1 MDIQEISV
9 RYKLD
14 SVVGRYVTLADIE
27 PILVKWNTNQ
37 QLKIHGNSVLHE
49 TIFSYTIGTGKTKI
63 LLWSQ
68 MHGNESTTTKALLDL
83 LLFLNSDTAN
93 AAVFLNHFT
102 LLCFPILNPDG
113 AMAYTRE
120 NANGIDLNRDAQNL
134 SQPESQILRKAFDEF
149 APHYCFNLH
158 DQRTIYGAGSTGKP
172 ATVSF
177 LAPAYNQ
184 ECEYNVT
191 RLKAVDVIV
200 AMNKVLQKYIPNQV
214 GRFDDA
220 FNLNCV
226 GDTFQS
232 MDVPTI
238 LFEAGHFAKD
248 YEREE
253 TRKFIFLALISGLQH
268 IYENVIVNSKIEDY
282 LRIPQNKV
290 VFYDIVYK
298 NVKIN
303 YDGIIKSTNFAIQFK
318 EELIDNQVSFTA
330 YFSEIGILEAY
341 FGHFEYDAKEAFY
354 SDEEGDIPK
363 LNEKA
368 NFCLDKN
375 IKIVNGLP
383 LNYFFLHFSNK

>member
-1 MDIQEISV
+1 MSIEEISAHFKV
-9 RYKLD
+9 A
-14 SVVGRYVTLADIE
+14 SVQGRYVTLKDIE
-27 PILVKWNTNQ
+27 PILHQWNTNQ
-37 QLKIHGNSVLHE
+37 QLKVEGNSVLQNP
-49 TIFSYTIGTGKTKI
+49 IYSYTIGTGKTKI

-68 MHGNESTTTKALLDL
+68 MHGNESTTTKAFLDL
-83 LLFLNSDTAN
+83 LLFLNSGTKEAQ
-93 AAVFLNHFT
+93 VFLSHFT

-113 AMAYTRE
+113 ALAYTRE

-134 SQPESQILRKAFDEF
+134 SQPESQILRKAFDDF
-149 APHYCFNLH
+149 QPDYCFNLH
-158 DQRTIYGAGSTGKP
+158 DQRTIYGAGNSGQP

-184 ECEYNVT
+184 ECEYNDT
-191 RLKAVDVIV
+191 RLQAVDVIV
-200 AMNKVLQKYIPNQV
+200 AMNNTLQQLIPNQV

-226 GDTFQS
+226 GDTFQFLA
-232 MDVPTI
+232 VPTI
-238 LFEAGHFAKD
+238 LFEAGHFAND
-248 YEREE
+248 YQREE
-253 TRKFIFLALISGLQH
+253 TRKYIFLALISGLQH
-268 IYENVIVNSKIEDY
+268 IYENVIVNNKIEDY

-318 EELIDNQVSFTA
+318 EELIDNQVSFIA

-341 FGHFEYDAKEAFY
+341 FGHFEYDAKDAYY
-354 SDEEGDIPK
+354 SDEEDDIPK

-368 NFCLDKN
+368 DFYLDKN

-383 LNYFFLHFSNK
+383 LD

>member
-1 MDIQEISV
+1 MSIIEINEQFKLESV
-9 RYKLD
+9 Q
-14 SVVGRYVTLADIE
+14 GRYVTLKDVE
-27 PILVKWNTNQ
+27 PMLQKWNTND
-37 QLKIHGNSVLHE
+37 QLKVEGNSVLQNP
-49 TIFSYTIGTGKTKI
+49 IYSYTIGTGKTKI

-83 LLFLNSDTAN
+83 LLFLNSGTKEAQ
-93 AAVFLNHFT
+93 VFLSHFT

-113 AMAYTRE
+113 ALAYTRE

-134 SQPESQILRKAFDEF
+134 SQPESQILRKAFDDF
-149 APHYCFNLH
+149 QPDYCFNLH
-158 DQRTIYGAGSTGKP
+158 DQRTIFGAGNTGQP

-184 ECEYNVT
+184 ECEYNDT
-191 RLKAVDVIV
+191 RLRAVDVIV
-200 AMNKVLQKYIPNQV
+200 AMNNTLQQLIPNQV

-226 GDTFQS
+226 GDTFQFLA
-232 MDVPTI
+232 VPTI
-238 LFEAGHFAKD
+238 LFEAGHFAND
-248 YEREE
+248 YQREE
-253 TRKFIFLALISGLQH
+253 TRKFIFLSLLAGLQH
-268 IYENVIVNSKIEDY
+268 IYENVIVNNKNEDY

-303 YDGIIKSTNFAIQFK
+303 YDGIIKSTNFAIQFR
-318 EELIDNQVSFTA
+318 ERLIENQVLFEA
-330 YFSEIGILEAY
+330 YFAEIGTLDSY
-341 FGHFEYDAKEAFY
+341 FGHFEFDAKNALY
-354 SDEEGDIPK
+354 SNEEVSIPK

-368 NFCLDKN
+368 DFCLDKN

-383 LNYFFLHFSNK
+383 LN

>member
-1 MDIQEISV
+1 MSIEEISAHFKV
-9 RYKLD
+9 A
-14 SVVGRYVTLADIE
+14 SVQGRYVTLKDIE
-27 PILVKWNTNQ
+27 PILHQWNTNQ
-37 QLKIHGNSVLHE
+37 QLKVEGNSVLQNP
-49 TIFSYTIGTGKTKI
+49 IYSYTIGTGKTKI

-83 LLFLNSDTAN
+83 LLFLNSGSNEAL
-93 AAVFLNHFT
+93 VFLNHFT

-113 AMAYTRE
+113 ALAYTRE

-134 SQPESQILRKAFDEF
+134 SQPESQILRKAFDDF
-149 APHYCFNLH
+149 QPDYCFNLH
-158 DQRTIYGAGSTGKP
+158 DQRTIYGAGNSGQP

-184 ECEYNVT
+184 ECEYNDT
-191 RLKAVDVIV
+191 RLQAVDVIV
-200 AMNKVLQKYIPNQV
+200 AMNNTLQQLIPNQV

-226 GDTFQS
+226 GDTFQFLA
-232 MDVPTI
+232 VPTI
-238 LFEAGHFAKD
+238 LFEAGHFAND
-248 YEREE
+248 YQREE
-253 TRKFIFLALISGLQH
+253 TRKYIFLALISGLQH
-268 IYENVIVNSKIEDY
+268 IYENVIVNNKIEDY

-318 EELIDNQVSFTA
+318 EELIDNQVSFIA

-341 FGHFEYDAKEAFY
+341 FGHFEYDAKDAYY
-354 SDEEGDIPK
+354 SDEEDDIPK

-368 NFCLDKN
+368 DFYLDKN

-383 LNYFFLHFSNK
+383 LD

>member
-1 MDIQEISV
+1 MSIEEISALFKV
-9 RYKLD
+9 A
-14 SVVGRYVTLADIE
+14 SVQGRYVTLKDIE
-27 PILVKWNTNQ
+27 PILHQWNTNQ
-37 QLKIHGNSVLHE
+37 QLKVEGNSVLQNP
-49 TIFSYTIGTGKTKI
+49 IYSYTIGTGKTKI

-83 LLFLNSDTAN
+83 LLFLNSGSNEAL
-93 AAVFLNHFT
+93 VFLNHFT

-113 AMAYTRE
+113 ALAYTRE

-134 SQPESQILRKAFDEF
+134 SQPESQILRKAFDDF
-149 APHYCFNLH
+149 QPDYCFNLH
-158 DQRTIYGAGSTGKP
+158 DQRTIYGAGNSGQP

-184 ECEYNVT
+184 ECEYNDT
-191 RLKAVDVIV
+191 RLQAVDVIV
-200 AMNKVLQKYIPNQV
+200 AMNNTLQQLIPNQV

-226 GDTFQS
+226 GDTFQFLA
-232 MDVPTI
+232 VPTI
-238 LFEAGHFAKD
+238 LFEAGHFAND
-248 YEREE
+248 YQREE
-253 TRKFIFLALISGLQH
+253 TRKYIFLALISGLQH
-268 IYENVIVNSKIEDY
+268 IYENVIVNNKIEDY

-318 EELIDNQVSFTA
+318 EELIDNQVSFIA

-341 FGHFEYDAKEAFY
+341 FGHFEYDAKDAYY
-354 SDEEGDIPK
+354 SDEEDDIPK

-368 NFCLDKN
+368 DFYLDKN

-383 LNYFFLHFSNK
+383 LD

>member
-1 MDIQEISV
+1 MSIEQISAQF
-9 RYKLD
+9 KLE
-14 SVVGRYVTLADIE
+14 SVQGRYVTLKDVE
-27 PILVKWNTNQ
+27 PMLQKWNTNH
-37 QLKIHGNSVLHE
+37 QLKVEGNSVLQNP
-49 TIFSYTIGTGKTKI
+49 IYSYTIGSGKTKI

-83 LLFLNSDTAN
+83 LLFLNSGTKEAQ
-93 AAVFLNHFT
+93 VFLSHFT

-113 AMAYTRE
+113 ALAYTRE

-134 SQPESQILRKAFDEF
+134 SQPESQILRKAFDDF
-149 APHYCFNLH
+149 QPDYCFNLH
-158 DQRTIYGAGSTGKP
+158 DQRTIFGAGNTGQP

-184 ECEYNVT
+184 ECEYNDT
-191 RLKAVDVIV
+191 RLRAVDVIV
-200 AMNKVLQKYIPNQV
+200 AMNNTLQQLIPNQV

-226 GDTFQS
+226 GDTFQFLA
-232 MDVPTI
+232 VPTI
-238 LFEAGHFAKD
+238 LFEAGHFAND
-248 YEREE
+248 YQREE
-253 TRKFIFLALISGLQH
+253 TRKFIFLALLSGLQH
-268 IYENVIVNSKIEDY
+268 IYENVIVNNKIEDY

-303 YDGIIKSTNFAIQFK
+303 YDGIIKSTNFAIQFR
-318 EELIDNQVSFTA
+318 ERLIENQVLFEA
-330 YFSEIGILEAY
+330 YFAEIGTLDSY
-341 FGHFEYDAKEAFY
+341 FGHFEYDAKNALY
-354 SDEEGDIPK
+354 SNEEDNFPK

-368 NFCLDKN
+368 DFCLDKN

-383 LNYFFLHFSNK
+383 LN

>member
-1 MDIQEISV
+1 MSIEQISAQF
-9 RYKLD
+9 KLE
-14 SVVGRYVTLADIE
+14 SVQGRYVTLKDVE
-27 PILVKWNTNQ
+27 PMLQKWNTNH
-37 QLKIHGNSVLHE
+37 QLKVEGNSVLQNP
-49 TIFSYTIGTGKTKI
+49 IYSYTIGSGKTKI

-83 LLFLNSDTAN
+83 LLFLNSGTKEAQ
-93 AAVFLNHFT
+93 VFLSHFT

-113 AMAYTRE
+113 ALAYTRE

-134 SQPESQILRKAFDEF
+134 SQPESQILRKAFDDF
-149 APHYCFNLH
+149 LPDYCFNLH
-158 DQRTIYGAGSTGKP
+158 DQRTIFGAGNTGQP

-184 ECEYNVT
+184 ECEYNDT
-191 RLKAVDVIV
+191 RLRAVDVIV
-200 AMNKVLQKYIPNQV
+200 AINNTLQQLIPNQV

-226 GDTFQS
+226 GDTFQFLA
-232 MDVPTI
+232 VPTI
-238 LFEAGHFAKD
+238 LFEAGHFAND
-248 YEREE
+248 YQREE
-253 TRKFIFLALISGLQH
+253 TRKFIFLALLSGLQH
-268 IYENVIVNSKIEDY
+268 IYENVIVNNKIEDY

-303 YDGIIKSTNFAIQFK
+303 YDGIIKSTNFAIQFR
-318 EELIDNQVSFTA
+318 ERLIENQVLFEA
-330 YFSEIGILEAY
+330 YFAEIGTLDSY
-341 FGHFEYDAKEAFY
+341 FGHFEYDAKNALY
-354 SDEEGDIPK
+354 SNEEDNFPK

-368 NFCLDKN
+368 DFCLDKN

-383 LNYFFLHFSNK
+383 LN

>member
-1 MDIQEISV
+1 MSIEQISAQF
-9 RYKLD
+9 KLE
-14 SVVGRYVTLADIE
+14 SVQGRYVTLKDVE
-27 PILVKWNTNQ
+27 PMLQKWNTNH
-37 QLKIHGNSVLHE
+37 QLKVEGNSVLQNP
-49 TIFSYTIGTGKTKI
+49 IYSYTIGSGKTKI

-83 LLFLNSDTAN
+83 LLFLNSGTKEAQ
-93 AAVFLNHFT
+93 VFLSHFT

-113 AMAYTRE
+113 ALAYTRE

-134 SQPESQILRKAFDEF
+134 SQPESQILRKAFDDF
-149 APHYCFNLH
+149 QPDYCFNLH
-158 DQRTIYGAGSTGKP
+158 DQRTIFGAGNTGQP

-184 ECEYNVT
+184 ECEYNDT
-191 RLKAVDVIV
+191 RLRAVDVIV
-200 AMNKVLQKYIPNQV
+200 AMNNTLQQLIPNQV

-226 GDTFQS
+226 GDTFQFLA
-232 MDVPTI
+232 VPTI
-238 LFEAGHFAKD
+238 LFEAGHFAND
-248 YEREE
+248 YQREE
-253 TRKFIFLALISGLQH
+253 TRKFIFLSLLAGLQH
-268 IYENVIVNSKIEDY
+268 IYENVIVNNKNEDY

-303 YDGIIKSTNFAIQFK
+303 YDGIIKSTNFAIQFR
-318 EELIDNQVSFTA
+318 ERLIENQVLFEA
-330 YFSEIGILEAY
+330 YFAEIGTLDSY
-341 FGHFEYDAKEAFY
+341 FGHFEFDAKNALY
-354 SDEEGDIPK
+354 SNEEDNFPK

-368 NFCLDKN
+368 DFCLDKN

-383 LNYFFLHFSNK
+383 LN

>member
-1 MDIQEISV
+1 MSIEEISAHFKV
-9 RYKLD
+9 A
-14 SVVGRYVTLADIE
+14 SVQGRYVTLKDIE
-27 PILVKWNTNQ
+27 PILHQWNTNQ
-37 QLKIHGNSVLHE
+37 QLKVEGNSVLQNP
-49 TIFSYTIGTGKTKI
+49 IYSYTIGTGKTKI

-83 LLFLNSDTAN
+83 LLFLNSGSNEAL
-93 AAVFLNHFT
+93 VFLNHFT

-113 AMAYTRE
+113 ALAYTRE

-134 SQPESQILRKAFDEF
+134 SQPESQILRKAFDDF
-149 APHYCFNLH
+149 QPDYCFNLH
-158 DQRTIYGAGSTGKP
+158 DQRTIYGAGNSGQP

-184 ECEYNVT
+184 ECEYNDT
-191 RLKAVDVIV
+191 RLQAVDVIV
-200 AMNKVLQKYIPNQV
+200 AMNNTLQQLIPNQV

-226 GDTFQS
+226 GDTFQFLA
-232 MDVPTI
+232 VPTI
-238 LFEAGHFAKD
+238 LFEAGHFAND
-248 YEREE
+248 YQREE
-253 TRKFIFLALISGLQH
+253 TRKYIFLALISGLQH
-268 IYENVIVNSKIEDY
+268 IYENVIVNNKIEDY

-303 YDGIIKSTNFAIQFK
+303 YDGIVKSTNFAIQFK
-318 EELIDNQVSFTA
+318 EELIDNQVSFIA

-341 FGHFEYDAKEAFY
+341 FGHFEYDAKDAYY
-354 SDEEGDIPK
+354 SDEEDDIPK

-368 NFCLDKN
+368 DFYLDKN

-383 LNYFFLHFSNK
+383 LD